1 MKNIL
6 LIVIFV
12 AMFFLVGCTNKKEQ
26 EKENWVEY
34 GKTDSGIAY
43 YDVNSL
49 NNSNNI
55 VTCKVKFD
63 TENKTYLNYVV
74 ITYQIDYNKKNIMT
88 MKSISVDNKGKET
101 VLESN
106 VSGDFEQYAEAN
118 KNANII
124 NVIAQYYKI

>member
-63 TENKTYLNYVV
+63 AENKTYLNYVV

>member
-1 MKNIL
+1 
-6 LIVIFV
+6 
-12 AMFFLVGCTNKKEQ
+12 MFFLVGCTNKKEQ